1 MSNVCQFSTQQ
12 QQEEEEEEEEDRKVR
27 GRPSLLRLSSY
38 AGN

>member
-12 QQEEEEEEEEDRKVR
+12 QQEEEEEEEDRKVR